1 MKNHLKHLSFLI
13 KAILIALCFFSI
25 SRVIFYFYTADQFPN
40 ILDEGILGVFM
51 HGLRFDL
58 SSLAYINILFI
69 LLLVFPTQKR
79 ESKAYQQI
87 LKTLFISFN
96 SFALLM
102 NLGDVVN
109 MHFTNKRM
117 TADVLSFVL
126 QGDDANNVAM
136 DFIKDYWTIFI
147 FWALLTFGLYKSY
160 SYLQARQF
168 FLRKSPNNWKSW
180 LITLIV
186 LALTVVSMRGG
197 LQLRPIKNIHASYY
211 GQGKY
216 VPLILNSP
224 FSILS
229 TLGQKQL
236 EEKKYFSSAQA
247 KQYFN
252 ADLSFYSDSSH
263 QKNVVLIILES
274 FAKEYIGFYNNF
286 EGYTPFLDSLM
297 SQSLVC
303 THAYANGK
311 KSIEGIPAIING
323 IPALTDKPYILS
335 QYGAQK
341 SNNIASILHGQGYE
355 TSFYH
360 GGHPGTMGFDAYAEM
375 AGFDDYVDM
384 SKYPKSEKDYD
395 GKWGIFDEPFF
406 QFFADELD
414 QNQAPFFASIFSLS
428 SHHPYT
434 IPKQHQGKFK
444 KGELPIHESVGYSDY
459 ALKEFFKRAKQS
471 DWYDNTIFV
480 ITADH
485 TFKSTHKSYQNSN
498 GLYAIPIV
506 FHSPSDSLVGS
517 IDKVCQQTDIFPSII
532 DYLKIDTNL
541 VSFGNSIWADQ
552 GYAVNYLNDIYQ
564 FFEEE
569 YLLQFN
575 GEKSLALYN
584 TSLDSLLKNN
594 LILEVPDKA
603 LDLENKLKALIQD
616 YNYRM
621 IHNQLELD
629 D

>member
-69 LLLVFPTQKR
+69 LLLVFPTKKR

-247 KQYFN
+247 KQYFD

-263 QKNVVLIILES
+263 HKNVVLIILES
-274 FAKEYIGFYNNF
+274 FAREYIGFYNNF

-384 SKYPKSEKDYD
+384 SKYPKSEKYYD

-498 GLYAIPIV
+498 GLYAIPII